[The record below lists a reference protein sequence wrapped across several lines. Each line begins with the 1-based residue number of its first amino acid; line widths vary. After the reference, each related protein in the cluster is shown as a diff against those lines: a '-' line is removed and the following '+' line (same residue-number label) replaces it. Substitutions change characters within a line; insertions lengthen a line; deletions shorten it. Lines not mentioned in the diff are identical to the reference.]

1 MYREMLLKV
10 ASKNIALTPEG
21 ESELRRE
28 SQGLGA
34 LRGGLVGGTIGM
46 NLGAL
51 IGGTGRMGRVGDYG
65 HLIGLGVGGA
75 AGGLLGRK
83 YLGKAL
89 ERKKRMDLISAY
101 AYGDNPPRLFARYM
115 TPGEARRAVTRYNIL
130 GKRRAMRREGK
141 SWDEIDRETLK
152 VASAYGFTPEEL
164 DYIIQEGL
172 EEIVK
177 L

>member
-28 SQGLGA
+28 SRREGTR
-34 LRGGLVGGTIGM
+34 RGGLVGGTLGM

-51 IGGTGRMGRVGDYG
+51 IGGTGRMGRVGDYA

-83 YLGKAL
+83 YLGRAL
-89 ERKKRMDLISAY
+89 ERKKRLNLISAY
-101 AYGDNPPRLFARYM
+101 ADGDNPQRLFARYM

-172 EEIVK
+172 EEVVK